1 MTKPLPVPEGVSM
14 NTTDGDTM
22 ANISAEVSGRA
33 DGVGEVW
40 VGGGA
45 GETLIDVGV
54 GAAAVG

>member
-1 MTKPLPVPEGVSM
+1 M